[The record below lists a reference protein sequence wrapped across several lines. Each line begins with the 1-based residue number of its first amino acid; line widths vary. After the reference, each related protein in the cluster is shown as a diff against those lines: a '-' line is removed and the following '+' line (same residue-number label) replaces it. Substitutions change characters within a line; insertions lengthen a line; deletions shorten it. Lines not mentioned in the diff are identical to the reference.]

1 MLKKINNP
9 FTNSKEYNCFGCS
22 PNNPIGIKLDFFID
36 DIGKV
41 VTAEW
46 EPSANYVGYNNILHG
61 GIQATLLDEIA
72 SWVVYAILGTGGV
85 TSQMHIRYRKPV
97 NINDGKIQLKACLNK
112 QEKCLADIRVELRNG
127 KGELSA
133 EGTIQYFIYPE
144 STAKEKMGYPGIDSF
159 V

>member
-9 FTNSKEYNCFGCS
+9 FIDSKGYNCFGCS
-22 PNNPIGIKLDFFID
+22 PHNPIGIKLDFYFD
-36 DIGKV
+36 DIEKE

-46 EPSANYVGYNNILHG
+46 VPGANYVGYNDILHG

-72 SWVVYAILGTGGV
+72 SWVVYAVLGTGGV

-97 NINDGKIQLKACLNK
+97 NINDGTIKLKARLIK
-112 QEKCLADIRVELRNG
+112 QEKCLADIRTELRNG

-133 EGTIQYFIYPE
+133 EGTIQYFNYPE
-144 STAKEKMGYPGIDSF
+144 NTAKEKRGYPGIDSF